1 MDNRDPDERDRP
13 NPEEEN
19 RPPRQADF
27 GGQYGRPAEPKRVYR
42 DPYTGNPQG
51 RQRNDPVPGEK
62 GPGDEKAFSV
72 LAYIGI
78 LWLVGLLA
86 DRENPTVRFHVNQ
99 GIILSIFEFALA
111 FTLAIVKAMVHA
123 VFVFALSGVPLFS
136 WLGTTIN
143 GLLTFAGWCL
153 VLSYVLIGAIRAA
166 QGRQE
171 PLPLIGTLFS
181 VIR

>member
-1 MDNRDPDERDRP
+1 MDYRDPGGQDRP
-13 NPEEEN
+13 NPGEEQ
-19 RPPRQADF
+19 PPRQADF
-27 GGQYGRPAEPKRVYR
+27 SGQYGRPAEPDRVYR
-42 DPYTGNPQG
+42 DPYTGAPQD
-51 RQRNDPVPGEK
+51 RQRRDPVPGEADSR
-62 GPGDEKAFSV
+62 DEKAFSV
-72 LAYIGI
+72 LSYIGI

-111 FTLAIVKAMVHA
+111 FTLTIVKAMVSA
-123 VFVFALSGVPLFS
+123 VFVFALSGFPLFS

-153 VLSYVLIGAIRAA
+153 VLLYVLIGAVRAA

-171 PLPLIGTLFS
+171 PLPLIGSLFS